1 MPALFGMLGFD
12 EDEDDDDGDDFRQE
26 LITRL

>member
-1 MPALFGMLGFD
+1 MPVLFGMLGFD